1 MANLGAGCRA
11 LLVGVPMWLLLGAA
25 TPAHVSADPGD
36 FRIFFSRSF
45 PKSVPAYFDVS
56 VDSSGAGAYRES
68 EDEEPLEFEVAA
80 AELAGL
86 LDHVK
91 ELDYFRM
98 AVDSK
103 LKVAFTGEK
112 TLRFEGADGI
122 TGETKFNHT
131 SNAAARALLD
141 WFHKVAGTERH
152 LIALER
158 TAQFDR
164 LGVNKALLQFQIS
177 LEENRIVSPAQFI
190 PILEKIANDNR
201 IIRIASAR
209 AAGLLERIRASAA
222 SP

>member
-1 MANLGAGCRA
+1 
-11 LLVGVPMWLLLGAA
+11 MWLLLGAA
-25 TPAHVSADPGD
+25 TLVHASADPGD

-56 VDSSGAGAYRES
+56 VDSSGAVAYRES

-98 AVDSK
+98 AVDSN

-122 TGETKFNHT
+122 AGETKFNHT

-177 LEENRIVSPAQFI
+177 LEDDRIISSAQFI
-190 PILEKIANDNR
+190 PILEKIANDKR
-201 IIRIASAR
+201 IIHIASAR
-209 AAGLLERIRASAA
+209 AAGLLERIRASTA